1 VNIFLDVLGEVQ
13 APADEPTSETNVR
26 HWKDEHQTLW
36 GEIEDSAEGQRRQ
49 TLEDSDPAYGV
60 PLKGYVVQVLT
71 RAGEVGMGPYWDKAD
86 AGTKASLEKFL
97 A

>member
-13 APADEPTSETNVR
+13 APSDEPQAETNVR

-36 GEIEDSAEGQRRQ
+36 GEIDGSAEGLRRQ
-49 TLEDSDPAYGV
+49 TLEDNDQAYAV
-60 PLKGYVVQVLT
+60 PLKAYVVQVLT

-86 AGTKASLEKFL
+86 AGTKTSLEKFL
-97 A
+97 R